1 MTYKLIFRTEAEQDL
16 EDIQDYYNKINP
28 AITDNFF
35 IEFFDTMDFVENEP
49 QLFQIRYK
57 EIRIA
62 PMYRFPY
69 GIHYR
74 ETDLEIIVYRVL
86 HTKRYF
92 K

>member
-1 MTYKLIFRTEAEQDL
+1 MIREIIFRAEAEKDL
-16 EDIQDYYNKINP
+16 EDIQDYYNKILP
-28 AITDNFF
+28 SITDNFF
-35 IEFFDTMDFVENEP
+35 IEFFETMDFIENDP
-49 QLFQIRYK
+49 QLFQVRYR

-62 PMYRFPY
+62 PLYRFPY

-74 ETDLEIIVYRVL
+74 ETEKQIIIYRVL

>member
-1 MTYKLIFRTEAEQDL
+1 MSYNLRFRVEAERDL

-28 AITDNFF
+28 IIIDNFF
-35 IEFFDTMDFVENEP
+35 VEFFETMDFIEDEP
-49 QLFQIRYK
+49 KLYQVRYRG
-57 EIRIA
+57 IRIA
-62 PMYRFPY
+62 PLHRFPF

-74 ETDLEIIVYRVL
+74 ETENDITIYRVL

>member
-1 MTYKLIFRTEAEQDL
+1 MIYELVFRVEAEKDL
-16 EDIQDYYNKINP
+16 EDIQDYYNKILP

-35 IEFFDTMDFVENEP
+35 MEFFETMDFIEGEP
-49 QLFQIRYK
+49 ELFQIRYR

-62 PMYRFPY
+62 PLNRFPY
-69 GIHYR
+69 GIHYKQSG
-74 ETDLEIIVYRVL
+74 EKIIVYRVL